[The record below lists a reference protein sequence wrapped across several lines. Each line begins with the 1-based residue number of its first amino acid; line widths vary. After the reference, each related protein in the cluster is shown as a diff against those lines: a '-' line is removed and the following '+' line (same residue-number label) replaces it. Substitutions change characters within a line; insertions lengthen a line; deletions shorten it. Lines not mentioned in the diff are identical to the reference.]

1 MKTEIKE
8 EMEEIDD
15 SYSYKSENSHPQSGK
30 RWSQEENLKFCLFMT
45 FFQDIFTHK
54 KYRQCSR
61 IFKKFSLYL
70 GDRTPRQCRSHF
82 QKMILRFK
90 TPLKACSYYQK
101 LVGKKIFDEK
111 FQESSKE
118 FQ

>member
-54 KYRQCSR
+54 RYHLYDIKRQFISLAQPMYPIQFAVSLHDNDASMTSSTR
-61 IFKKFSLYL
+61 HSLVARTMSFYDNDTMSKGSLY
-70 GDRTPRQCRSHF
+70 D
-82 QKMILRFK
+82 
-90 TPLKACSYYQK
+90 
-101 LVGKKIFDEK
+101 VV
-111 FQESSKE
+111 
-118 FQ
+118 